1 MDDFGDEA
9 SVLELWDREERTRD
23 SGSDPGLFA
32 GGATARKSCTYLFPR
47 PAWSSYIAP
56 ISLASCL
63 SILVSSAKFV
73 PRSLV
78 NLTHTVS

>member
-32 GGATARKSCTYLFPR
+32 GGVTARKPPR
-47 PAWSSYIAP
+47 PVHCAHICSRVP
-56 ISLASCL
+56 LGHRISPPSPWRRACL
-63 SILVSSAKFV
+63 F
-73 PRSLV
+73 
-78 NLTHTVS
+78 